1 MLKNFY
7 KNEIGNNNV
16 IVGGDYSVFQGQL
29 SKEYI
34 LDMFKS
40 MCDYYFNRNF
50 GSYKLILHNFILEN
64 LPFYKWSPEE
74 EQKFFIILGHTSC
87 FLGEQVNY
95 YKAAIDVLPDS
106 IESKKLKWLYIRY
119 KIINF
124 FREFFQIKNIKN
136 NI

>member
-34 LDMFKS
+34 LDTFKS

-124 FREFFQIKNIKN
+124 FREFSQIKKY
-136 NI
+136 

>member
-34 LDMFKS
+34 LDTFKN
-40 MCDYYFNRNF
+40 MCDYYFNRNLE
-50 GSYKLILHNFILEN
+50 SYKLILHKFILKN

-74 EQKFFIILGHTSC
+74 EQEFFIILGHTST
-87 FLGEQVNY
+87 FLEEQINY
-95 YKAAIDVLPDS
+95 YKAAIDLLPDS
-106 IESKKLKWLYIRY
+106 IESKKLKWLYIRC

-124 FREFFQIKNIKN
+124 FREFFQIKKY
-136 NI
+136 

>member
-34 LDMFKS
+34 LDTFKS

-74 EQKFFIILGHTSC
+74 EQEFFIILGHTST
-87 FLGEQVNY
+87 FLEEQINY